1 MCFLQVFADFLSFVV
16 NFWPGDDFL
25 GGSSAKT
32 SIFPYNFLERQSC
45 QDPYLSIRISS
56 ITHLA
61 QPLWA
66 QLRGPVSRA
75 SQREASAHQGDG
87 CWLPVTLASLRRA
100 RAKGAAGRR
109 GWSARESHQEESAQ
123 RGDTGAVSATLT

>member
-1 MCFLQVFADFLSFVV
+1 MCRVDSRRGDRPLSAQV
-16 NFWPGDDFL
+16 WQ
-25 GGSSAKT
+25 
-32 SIFPYNFLERQSC
+32 ER
-45 QDPYLSIRISS
+45 
-56 ITHLA
+56 
-61 QPLWA
+61 PLWA

-123 RGDTGAVSATLT
+123 RDDTVERCPPPLT